1 MLPCWPYGSKFAVQ
15 TNIIDYYYYFV
26 PPPVNLI
33 NDYKIF

>member
-15 TNIIDYYYYFV
+15 TNIIDYYYFV